1 MRRMLVSGLGW
12 AVTVV
17 GVVLFPLPGPGLLL
31 IAVGFW
37 LLATQH
43 DWAARRVDAVRKW
56 ALHGAARGVA
66 TTPRAL
72 WSALVAA
79 LLAASGL
86 LWVWDPE
93 PPGWWTAVLPAGLW
107 LPGGLWSGA
116 GQIVSGLI
124 TLGLVGYAWLRLRP
138 PPVEP
143 RRNRSRDLDRV

>member
-1 MRRMLVSGLGW
+1 MRRMLVSGLGGV
-12 AVTVV
+12 VTLT

-43 DWAARRVDAVRKW
+43 DWAARRVHAVRRR
-56 ALHGAARGVA
+56 ALQGAARGVA

-86 LWVWDPE
+86 LWVWAPA
-93 PPGWWTAVLPAGLW
+93 PPAWWTAVLPAGLW
-107 LPGGLWSGA
+107 LPGGLWSGV
-116 GQIVSGLI
+116 GQIGSGLI

-138 PPVEP
+138 APLSP
-143 RRNRSRDLDRV
+143 RPHRSRHLGRV